1 MDRREPY
8 QVRKGGQV
16 MAKIVKAKRQKIKV
30 PILVMGASGSGKT
43 LGALLVA
50 KGMMEHMYPDAS
62 DAEQWDKVGVIDTE
76 HKRTNLYVDT
86 EHDGVRIGEFP
97 KVDLVPP
104 FNAAHYLDA
113 FDSLKNYGCQ
123 VIVVDGISNNWSD
136 EGGIMQQVDDSG
148 GGMQGWKKA
157 APEQRKFLKLLT
169 DQDVHVIAT
178 VRSKQGVE
186 VTTDDNGKLSVEKV
200 GLRMEQ
206 KDSLEYE
213 FAIAFQLYEDHRA
226 QPTKDNSSIFTSVA
240 PLSRETGQKIYD
252 WAEKGV
258 DVQAQEKERAKKALS
273 VIQKLVKSS
282 NAAKLQL
289 ERDTANRPA
298 IEKWPV
304 NSLKKLYV
312 VLKTTA
318 DKETKQNEEAKTT
331 EKGDK

>member
-1 MDRREPY
+1 
-8 QVRKGGQV
+8 
-16 MAKIVKAKRQKIKV
+16 MATIVKAKRQKIKV

-43 LGALLVA
+43 LGSLLVA
-50 KGMMEHMYPDAS
+50 KGMMERMYPDAS

-97 KVDLVPP
+97 KVDLMPP
-104 FNAAHYLDA
+104 FNATNYLDA
-113 FDSLKNYGCQ
+113 FDSLKKYGCQ
-123 VIVVDGISNNWSD
+123 VIVVDGISNNWND

-157 APEQRKFLKLLT
+157 APEQRRFLKLLT

-186 VTTDDNGKLSVEKV
+186 VTTDDNGQLSVEKV
-200 GLRMEQ
+200 GLKMEQ

-226 QPTKDNSSIFTSVA
+226 QPTKDNSSIFAGAT
-240 PLSRETGQKIYD
+240 PLSREVGQKIYD

-258 DVQAQEKERAKKALS
+258 DVRAEEKEHVKKALG
-273 VIQKLVKSS
+273 VIATLVKESH
-282 NAAKLQL
+282 AAKLQL
-289 ERDTANRPA
+289 DRIGMERPPFKD
-298 IEKWPV
+298 WPLK
-304 NSLKKLYV
+304 SLKKLYV
-312 VLKTTA
+312 TLKATA
-318 DKETKQNEEAKTT
+318 DKEKKQQTAESPQTT
-331 EKGDK
+331 EKGEK

>member
-1 MDRREPY
+1 
-8 QVRKGGQV
+8 
-16 MAKIVKAKRQKIKV
+16 MATIVKAKRQKIKV

-43 LGALLVA
+43 LGSLLVA
-50 KGMMEHMYPDAS
+50 KGMMERMYPDAS
-62 DAEQWDKVGVIDTE
+62 DVEQWDKVGVIDTE

-97 KVDLVPP
+97 KVDLTAP
-104 FNAAHYLDA
+104 FDSANYLDA
-113 FDSLKNYGCQ
+113 FASLKKYGCQ
-123 VIVVDGISNNWSD
+123 VIVVDGISNAWSG
-136 EGGIMQQVDDSG
+136 EGGVLQQVDNGKSSG
-148 GGMQGWKKA
+148 IGGWKDV
-157 APEQRKFLKLLT
+157 APEQRSFLKLLT

-186 VTTDDNGKLSVEKV
+186 VTTDDNGKVQVEKV
-200 GLRMEQ
+200 GLKIEQ

-213 FAIAFQLYEDHRA
+213 FAIAFQVYENHVA
-226 QPTKDNSSIFTSVA
+226 QPTKDNSSIFTH
-240 PLSRETGQKIYD
+240 PEMLSRETGQKIYD

-273 VIQKLVKSS
+273 VIQELVKSS

-304 NSLKKLYV
+304 DSLKKLYV
-312 VLKTTA
+312 ALKTTA
-318 DKETKQNEEAKTT
+318 DNETKQNEETTKTT
-331 EKGDK
+331 DKGDK